1 MEQLNKVELR
11 GIVGNIRI
19 QQVNNTRV
27 ARMLVATDY
36 IYENRQGE
44 KVCETTWHS
53 VNVWEE
59 KSSVPLDKIQRGD
72 GVLYIQGRL
81 RNTRY
86 TDAHGVERMLTEIV
100 GNKLEKLN

>member
-1 MEQLNKVELR
+1 MEQLNKIELR

-27 ARMLVATDY
+27 ARISVATDY

-44 KVCETTWHS
+44 KVCETTWH
-53 VNVWEE
+53 NVTIWEE
-59 KSSVPLDKIQRGD
+59 KSSVALDEIQRGD
-72 GVLYIQGRL
+72 GVYIQGRL

-86 TDAHGVERMLTEIV
+86 TDAHGVERTIVEIV

>member
-1 MEQLNKVELR
+1 MEQLNRVELR
-11 GIVGNIRI
+11 GIVGNISI

-27 ARMLVATDY
+27 ARISVATDY
-36 IYENRQGE
+36 IYENRKGE

-53 VNVWEE
+53 VNIWEE
-59 KSSVPLDKIQRGD
+59 KSGVSLDEIQRGD
-72 GVLYIQGRL
+72 GVYIQGRL

-86 TDAHGVERMLTEIV
+86 TDAHGVERVITEIV

>member
-27 ARMLVATDY
+27 ARISVATDY
-36 IYENRQGE
+36 FFENRKGE

-72 GVLYIQGRL
+72 GVYIQGRL

>member
-1 MEQLNKVELR
+1 MEQLNKIELR

-19 QQVNNTRV
+19 QQVNSTRV
-27 ARMLVATDY
+27 ARISVATDY

-44 KVCETTWHS
+44 KVCETTWHC
-53 VNVWEE
+53 VTIWEE
-59 KSSVPLDKIQRGD
+59 KSSVALDEIQRGN
-72 GVLYIQGRL
+72 GVYIQGRL

-86 TDAHGVERMLTEIV
+86 TDAHGVERTIVEIV